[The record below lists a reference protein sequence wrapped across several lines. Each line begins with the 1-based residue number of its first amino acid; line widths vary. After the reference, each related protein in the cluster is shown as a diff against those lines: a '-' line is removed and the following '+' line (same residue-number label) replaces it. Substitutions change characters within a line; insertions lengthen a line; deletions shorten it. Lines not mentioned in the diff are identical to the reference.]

1 MRTSD
6 EEVPFPTVEEDLVRR
21 DACPI
26 CEGPCRPDAIVGVL
40 AYVRCQ
46 RCALTFMQPMPS
58 HEWYARLY
66 QADYWEG
73 REKRSDTF
81 EESARRLRKE
91 HLRAIAY
98 LRALRRNGALPE
110 RGTLLEVGCGTGGA
124 VATLADALGWDAV
137 GVEPDSASRAVASAI
152 GVAVDATDLETFAA
166 QGRVFDVVLLS
177 HVLEHV
183 VDLQDFLDS
192 IQRVLLEDGVL
203 LIEVPNGFT
212 NESLHLFH
220 PYLFTRRALT
230 TLLSQHGF
238 HGEVVAHGGASSRM
252 RRHYLLA
259 IATRSLAPDVSGAK
273 RGIRI
278 GRAWSNAWR
287 TGRVLRRADRL
298 LVERTV
304 RADEALLDRWQG
316 LLQRGGPTY
325 RS

>member
-6 EEVPFPTVEEDLVRR
+6 EKVPFPTVEEDLVRR

-26 CEGPCRPDAIVGVL
+26 CGGLCRPDAILGDL
-40 AYVRCQ
+40 TYVRCQ
-46 RCALTFMQPMPS
+46 RCGLTFMQPMPS

-66 QADYWEG
+66 EADYWEG
-73 REKRSDTF
+73 RAQRSDTF

-124 VATLADALGWDAV
+124 GVTLADALGWDAV
-137 GVEPDSASRAVASAI
+137 GVEPDGASRAVASAI
-152 GVAVDATDLETFAA
+152 GVAVDATDLETLAA

-183 VDLQDFLDS
+183 VHPQGFLDS
-192 IQRVLLEDGVL
+192 IQRVLREDGVL

-230 TLLSQHGF
+230 TLLSQHGL
-238 HGEVVAHGGASSRM
+238 HAEVIAHGGASSRM

-259 IATRSLAPDVSGAK
+259 IATRSTEADVSGAK

-287 TGRVLRRADRL
+287 SGRVLRRIDRL

-304 RADEALLDRWQG
+304 RADEALLDTWQG
-316 LLQRGGPTY
+316 LLQRGGPMPE
-325 RS
+325 S